1 MKLQRLRR
9 LLRGRPNR
17 PQAADPAQRHMI
29 LASETDQRIVQAV
42 RGLTMTNPLR
52 IHALLDAVD
61 YAIARD
67 LPGAFVEC
75 GVWRGGSVLA
85 MLLKLVELGVTDR
98 DVYLYDTFEGMTEPT
113 DKDTSQFESPAL
125 DTWRSARAEG
135 CLLYTSPSPR
145 DLSTSRM
152 PSSA

>member
-75 GVWRGGSVLA
+75 GVWRGGLC
-85 MLLKLVELGVTDR
+85 GVVRCGVVWCGVVCAVVWCGVVWCD
-98 DVYLYDTFEGMTEPT
+98 
-113 DKDTSQFESPAL
+113 
-125 DTWRSARAEG
+125 
-135 CLLYTSPSPR
+135 
-145 DLSTSRM
+145 
-152 PSSA
+152 